1 METLMANIEFY
12 HIRGLYSGL
21 RIFIPTFVLV
31 CLVTILVH
39 EKPPVEEEELLCDIL
54 DMLVWLRKRV
64 LKIIR

>member
-1 METLMANIEFY
+1 MLLLI
-12 HIRGLYSGL
+12 G
-21 RIFIPTFVLV
+21 
-31 CLVTILVH
+31 LVTILVH